1 MPQELYDLIVKY
13 IRMGYSNEDAELKAL
28 AESEKHNPTN
38 IKIERRWCRHP
49 KKKSVVTGQS
59 GNRT

>member
-49 KKKSVVTGQS
+49 KKKSVVTG
-59 GNRT
+59 